1 MNQRAELVKIYYEG
15 GGNKEYAF
23 FNKSINYETIF
34 CVGVNTVGGNTVG
47 GNTGG
52 GFTVGGNT
60 VGGNTVGGV
69 LAGVETQL
77 AA

>member
-1 MNQRAELVKIYYEG
+1 MKIYYEG

-34 CVGVNTVGGNTVG
+34 CVG
-47 GNTGG
+47 
-52 GFTVGGNT
+52 
-60 VGGNTVGGV
+60 GNTVGGV

-77 AA
+77 AAEGCQ